1 MPWGWI
7 MFSTASSP
15 DIEPIKGDPAA
26 VRDLVDRVVT
36 NAGATLQNVYFEV
49 GSDRA
54 HAIVQGL
61 DDYYKA
67 KAVTRILGATGYTKL
82 LTADQV
88 AEAAA
93 LEDGLRQPPSAG

>member
-26 VRDLVDRVVT
+26 VRELVERVVT
-36 NAGATLQNVYFEV
+36 NAEATLYEVFFEV

-54 HAIVQGL
+54 HAIVKDL

-67 KAVTRILGATGYTKL
+67 KAVARILGATGYTKL

-88 AEAAA
+88 AEAVG
-93 LEDGLRQPPSAG
+93 LEDGLRAPPSGS